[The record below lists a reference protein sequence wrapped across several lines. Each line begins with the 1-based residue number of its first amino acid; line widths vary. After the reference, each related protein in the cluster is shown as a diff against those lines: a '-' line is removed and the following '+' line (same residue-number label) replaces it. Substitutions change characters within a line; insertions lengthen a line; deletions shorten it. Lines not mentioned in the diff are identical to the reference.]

1 LLVIKLVEQ
10 HGPQKWTFI
19 ANHLNGR
26 IGKQCRERWHNH
38 LNPMI
43 KKSSWNED
51 EEWLLFLY
59 HKAIGNKW
67 AEIAKDL
74 PGRTDNSI
82 KNHWN
87 SGMKRRL
94 SEFLDRLSKWRAD
107 AKVHGVSIIDTIIN
121 KTEKE
126 LLLKLILNVD
136 IKHEETGY
144 KRNFYKKLAFISK

>member
-1 LLVIKLVEQ
+1 
-10 HGPQKWTFI
+10 
-19 ANHLNGR
+19 
-26 IGKQCRERWHNH
+26 
-38 LNPMI
+38 MI

-94 SEFLDRLSKWRAD
+94 NEFLERLSKWRTD
-107 AKVHGVSIIDTIIN
+107 AKIHGISIADSLHN

-126 LLLKLILNVD
+126 LLLKLILNGE
-136 IKHEETGY
+136 IKNEESNY
-144 KRNFYKKLAFISK
+144 KRNIFKIFILKKSYKKRRQAPKNH

>member
-1 LLVIKLVEQ
+1 
-10 HGPQKWTFI
+10 
-19 ANHLNGR
+19 
-26 IGKQCRERWHNH
+26 
-38 LNPMI
+38 MI

-94 SEFLDRLSKWRAD
+94 NEFLERLSKWRSD
-107 AKVHGVSIIDTIIN
+107 AKIHGTCIVDSLNN

-126 LLLKLILNVD
+126 LLLKLILNAE
-136 IKHEETGY
+136 IKHEESNY
-144 KRNFYKKLAFISK
+144 KRKRKL

>member
-1 LLVIKLVEQ
+1 MVIDLVQK

-43 KKSSWNED
+43 KKSSWGDE

-59 HKAIGNKW
+59 HKVIGNKW

-94 SEFLDRLSKWRAD
+94 NEFMERLSKWRSD
-107 AKVHGVSIIDTIIN
+107 AKVNGLNIVESISN
-121 KTEKE
+121 KIEKE
-126 LLLKLILNVD
+126 LLLKLILNID
-136 IKHEETGY
+136 LKPEETSY
-144 KRNFYKKLAFISK
+144 KSIFKLYF